1 MNNKNEL
8 LISVANWI
16 EHTDEERDG
25 TFSCGLPRIDTNQ
38 YFEYCTFDIS
48 CSSCP
53 FWINPEMEKLCDTL
67 LEYEK

>member
-16 EHTDEERDG
+16 EYSDTERDG
-25 TFSCGLPRIDTNQ
+25 TFSCGLPTIEKDF
-38 YFEYCTFDIS
+38 YKEYCTFDIS

-67 LEYEK
+67 LEYAK

>member
-16 EHTDEERDG
+16 EHTDEERDV
-25 TFSCGLPRIDTNQ
+25 TLSCGLFILEIDQ
-38 YFEYCTFDIS
+38 YYEYCTIDLA
-48 CSSCP
+48 CDSCP

-67 LEYEK
+67 LEYTK